1 MTIFRSAL
9 ISRRPDLSEEAFRK
23 HWIEVHG
30 PLASDLPG
38 VGTYRQNHI
47 VERIYEATDT
57 TVQPIDGV
65 SQLAFD
71 SIAAM
76 ETSDASPHYAT
87 VKKDIAL
94 FQAQITILVLEA
106 HEIAAAAMSTRGLA
120 KLLVVGTQR
129 STEPDPGL
137 RERWLAAHRERDVA
151 LPGMSRY
158 VQNFVIDRDHPVNA
172 GIPAGDAGGVETVSE
187 MWFDDA
193 QALHA
198 ALASEMGKRLVYD
211 DEWLRPVGVYRVEE
225 VHIVD

>member
-1 MTIFRSAL
+1 MTIYRSAL
-9 ISRRPDLSEEAFRK
+9 ISRRPELSEEAFRR

-30 PLASDLPG
+30 PLASRLPG

-47 VERIYEATDT
+47 VERIYEATGT
-57 TVQPIDGV
+57 TVQPVDGV
-65 SQLAFD
+65 SQLAFE
-71 SIAAM
+71 SIAVM
-76 ETSDASPHYAT
+76 EKSDASPHYAT

-106 HEIAAAAMSTRGLA
+106 NELAAASTSTRGLA
-120 KLLVVGTQR
+120 KLLSICTR
-129 STEPDPGL
+129 RAADPDPAL
-137 RERWLAAHRERDVA
+137 RERWLSAHRDRKVA
-151 LPGMSRY
+151 LPGMRRY

-172 GIPAGDAGGVETVSE
+172 GIPAGDAGGVEAVSE

-198 ALASEMGKRLVYD
+198 ALESEAGKRLVYD
-211 DEWLRPVGVYRVEE
+211 DELLQPVGVYRVEE